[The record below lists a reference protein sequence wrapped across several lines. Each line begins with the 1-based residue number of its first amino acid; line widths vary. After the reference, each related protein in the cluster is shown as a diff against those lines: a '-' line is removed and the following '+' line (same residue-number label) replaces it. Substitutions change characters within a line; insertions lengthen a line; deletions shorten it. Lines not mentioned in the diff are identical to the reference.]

1 MARPRHER
9 YGRRVGAFE
18 TYSACSGA
26 EWAGSALDRV
36 VNGSCGA
43 PGGRALAIDGP
54 GVHLPDAPARWS
66 LDGPAWP
73 GKAIGAAPSAAGA
86 T

>member
-1 MARPRHER
+1 MR
-9 YGRRVGAFE
+9 
-18 TYSACSGA
+18 
-26 EWAGSALDRV
+26 
-36 VNGSCGA
+36 A

>member
-1 MARPRHER
+1 MGGKCPGPRRER
-9 YGRRVGAFE
+9 VMR
-18 TYSACSGA
+18 
-26 EWAGSALDRV
+26 
-36 VNGSCGA
+36 A